1 MIEMAMSGFN
11 IYCNITILIIIYKM
25 YELVLLKETFDLH
38 IFKFT
43 ENSVEI
49 GNFTIF
55 DMRMILEIIIFIWI
69 VLGFIFF
76 IKTLWIYLTI
86 IILINVIFFIFLPM
100 EYNKRFKILFILGNL
115 LYLYMLVSIYLLSS
129 VKVF

>member
-1 MIEMAMSGFN
+1 
-11 IYCNITILIIIYKM
+11 M

>member
-11 IYCNITILIIIYKM
+11 IYCNITILIIIYKI
-25 YELVLLKETFDLH
+25 YELILLKETFDLH

-55 DMRMILEIIIFIWI
+55 DKRMILEIMIFIWI

-86 IILINVIFFIFLPM
+86 IMLINAIFFVFLPM